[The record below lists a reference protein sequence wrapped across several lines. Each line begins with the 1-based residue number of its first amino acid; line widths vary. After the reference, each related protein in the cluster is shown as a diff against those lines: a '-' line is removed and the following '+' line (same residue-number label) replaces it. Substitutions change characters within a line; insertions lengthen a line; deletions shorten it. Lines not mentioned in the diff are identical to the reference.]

1 MKHVQLL
8 FVIILFAVF
17 NTSAA
22 SRVDKRVLSPFEYI
36 SLRISADMQVE
47 QGEKHYIEVSASQ
60 TTIDKIIIEVIN
72 HKLIIRFS
80 WEDMLFRNFNPGPVH
95 IKVVSPRIEELSL
108 QGSGNIFSDSDIE
121 TPRME
126 LNVAGSGDIQ
136 LANLNCEL
144 LEVNISG
151 SGDVV
156 LSNKKQT
163 RETKENIAGSG
174 DLKAYQFKTEAA
186 FIRIAGSGNC
196 DLYVT
201 DYLNARILGSG
212 SLAYKG
218 EPQIDSNISGSGSI
232 YHK

>member
-1 MKHVQLL
+1 MKHVQFL
-8 FVIILFAVF
+8 FLIILFAVS
-17 NTSAA
+17 NANAA

-36 SLRISADMQVE
+36 SLRLSADMQVV
-47 QGEKHYIEVSASQ
+47 QGEKHYIEVTANQ
-60 TTIDKIIIEVIN
+60 TTIDKIIIEVVN
-72 HKLIIRFS
+72 HKLIIRFG
-80 WEDMLFRNFNPGPVH
+80 WEDMLFRDFDPGPIQ
-95 IKVVSPRIEELSL
+95 IKVVSPRIEELSV
-108 QGSGNIFSDSDIE
+108 QGSGNIFSDSEIE
-121 TPRME
+121 SYRME

-136 LANLNCEL
+136 LAELNCEL

-151 SGDVV
+151 SGDIV
-156 LSNKKQT
+156 LSNNGQT
-163 RETKENIAGSG
+163 RETKVNIAGSG